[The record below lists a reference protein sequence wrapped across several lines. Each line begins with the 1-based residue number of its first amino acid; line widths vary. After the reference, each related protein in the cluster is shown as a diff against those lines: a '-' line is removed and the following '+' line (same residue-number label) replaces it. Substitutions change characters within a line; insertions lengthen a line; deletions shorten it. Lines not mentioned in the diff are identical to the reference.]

1 MTNGHFAALT
11 GHNYMSLT
19 TFRKTGEAVPTPVW
33 FAEQDG
39 KVYMLTEMT
48 VGKTKRIRNNPQVE
62 VSPCDMRGKI
72 LGEKTLGV
80 ARLLNDEEGRKA
92 NQLLTQKYGLQKR
105 LIDFGAFLT
114 RRPYVFVEISPR

>member
-1 MTNGHFAALT
+1 MTNGTFAALA

-33 FAEQDG
+33 FAEQAG
-39 KVYMLTEMT
+39 KLYMLTETT

-80 ARLLNDEEGRKA
+80 ARILNDEEGRKA

-105 LIDFGAFLT
+105 LIDLGAFLT
-114 RRPYVFVEISPR
+114 RRPYVFIEISPR